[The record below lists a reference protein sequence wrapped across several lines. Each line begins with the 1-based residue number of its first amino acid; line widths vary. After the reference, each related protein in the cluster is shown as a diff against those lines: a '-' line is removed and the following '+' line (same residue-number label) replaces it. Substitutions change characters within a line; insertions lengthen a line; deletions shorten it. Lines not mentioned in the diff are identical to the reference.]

1 MATPPLPIELY
12 EHILQFLIPRAN
24 DDAGVFALAQCAA
37 TSSFVRSI
45 ATTNLLWKPHF
56 EVRYF
61 TSNTIKDA
69 ERFAACKGSYYKLYR
84 LRRLLDQRALDTL
97 DAIIYRKEGRCTL
110 GRILAY
116 DLGVD
121 VYDVLRSQMQVH
133 WPKEIAKSGEP
144 TLNQPTPDWI
154 ARPYW
159 AKEAVGVITRLE
171 ALRLWRKAVVEPQ
184 YVSFAEGFAA
194 FSGFRGISPQKARL
208 VIKDINELCQR
219 CEKHLR
225 AQGVNLQRGTD
236 DYDVL
241 NISTEICSWMRSQ
254 GFDKA
259 TGVTYHRIN
268 NHFLDCVL
276 TTHKHTLPLSLVVL
290 FVSLARHVGLE
301 AHPVGFPQHVHAV
314 VRVKQSAIGSPM
326 FSHSPSEWDE
336 FVHLDV
342 FNSEDRFVLP
352 MPQLI
357 TVLEHMGVTNP
368 VQQSQLLRPG
378 TVREMCVRA
387 ASNIQHSFHS
397 ELEALANPNG
407 PSFQYI
413 RDCVHAAMNAFVM
426 LASPGSRGATTMLM
440 HMLNYIEEAHRL
452 DWCLLPTEILPNV
465 IGQHT
470 ADVGAVQVREQLQRL
485 YAAEESDPPKVKR
498 DAESLPLATD
508 GTNVEFHV
516 GTIMRHAKFAYVGVI
531 ADWNTR
537 CEQPEQWMREMGV
550 DTLSRGRHQPFY
562 TVFAMDGTVRYVAE
576 ENVDTHTLPT
586 DSWRTIRD
594 LLENAKNIEM
604 HFQRA
609 EVGANGVGR
618 FIMGADL
625 RREFPGDVI
634 LAQQAMGFDS

>member
-1 MATPPLPIELY
+1 MTTSSLPTELY
-12 EHILQFLIPRAN
+12 EHIFQLLIPSPT
-24 DDAGVFALAQCAA
+24 DDTNVFALAQCTA

-45 ATTNLLWKPHF
+45 ASTNFLWKPHF
-56 EVRYF
+56 DVRYF
-61 TSNTIKDA
+61 TNNPITDA
-69 ERFAACKGSYYKLYR
+69 ERFAACKGSFYKLYR
-84 LRRLLDQRALDTL
+84 LRRLLDQRALDAL
-97 DAIIYRKEGRCTL
+97 DAIIYRKQGRCTL
-110 GRILAY
+110 GRVLAY
-116 DLGVD
+116 DLGAD
-121 VYDVLRSQMQVH
+121 VYDVLRSQTEMR
-133 WPKEIAKSGEP
+133 WPKDIAKPNEP
-144 TLNQPTPDWI
+144 TVDPPTPDWI

-159 AKEAVGVITRLE
+159 AREAMGVITRLE

-184 YVSFAEGFAA
+184 YASFAEGFAA
-194 FSGFRGISPQKARL
+194 FSGFRGVSPQK
-208 VIKDINELCQR
+208 VIKDLNTLCER
-219 CEKHLR
+219 CEIHLR
-225 AQGVNLQRGTD
+225 AEGVNLQRGTEG
-236 DYDVL
+236 YDVV
-241 NISTEICSWMRSQ
+241 NISTEICSWLRSQ

-259 TGVTYHRIN
+259 TGVNYHRID

-290 FVSLARHVGLE
+290 FVSVARYVGLE

-314 VRVKQSAIGSPM
+314 VRVKASVSSPM
-326 FSHSPSEWDE
+326 FSPSPSQWEE

-342 FNSEDRFVLP
+342 YNSVDRLVLP
-352 MPQLI
+352 LPQLI
-357 TVLEHMGVTNP
+357 AILEHMGVSNP
-368 VQQSQLLRPG
+368 VQQAQLLRPA

-407 PSFQYI
+407 PSFSYI

-452 DWCLLPTEILPNV
+452 DWCLLPTEVLPNV

-498 DAESLPLATD
+498 DAESLPLAND

-516 GTIMRHAKFAYVGVI
+516 GTIMRHAKFAYIGVI

-550 DTLSRGRHQPFY
+550 DTLTRGRHQPFY

-576 ENVDTHTLPT
+576 ENVDVHTLPN
-586 DSWRTIRD
+586 DAWHTIRE
-594 LLENAKNIEM
+594 LLDNAKNLEM
-604 HFQRA
+604 HFERA
-609 EVGANGVGR
+609 EVGQNGMGR

-634 LAQQAMGFDS
+634 LAHQALGRDQ